1 MLRRLVVTAAII
13 APGWMASAHVPAF
26 KPVTDALL
34 LKPDPGD
41 WINRRRT
48 LDGWGYSPLN

>member
-1 MLRRLVVTAAII
+1 MHMLRRLVVVTAAII
-13 APGWMASAHVPAF
+13 APGWMASAQVPAF

-41 WINRRRT
+41 WINRRLT
-48 LDGWGYSPLN
+48 LDG